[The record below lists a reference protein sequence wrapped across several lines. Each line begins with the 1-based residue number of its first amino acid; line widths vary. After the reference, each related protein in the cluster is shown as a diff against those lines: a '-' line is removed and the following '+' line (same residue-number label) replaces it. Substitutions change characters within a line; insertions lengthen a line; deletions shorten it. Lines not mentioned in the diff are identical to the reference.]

1 MYAKQK
7 KTLCPVGKSLAE
19 ASKRNN
25 TRPDKMPFEKI
36 FHHFLAISP
45 CLSYLCWQLGRS
57 HKDAECMVL
66 GRCWTF
72 GDQMH
77 KSSPYFTTLFQLGEK
92 WSEKSFLQK
101 MWKVE
106 ESCLFLIIRGFLLE
120 SSESHFWC
128 VYKWNDLIPKSNS
141 FIYVLL
147 TSPCYNRPFPPTDH
161 CGKHLPK
168 TVLTL
173 LFLRFS
179 CL

>member
-1 MYAKQK
+1 MQNRGKLYVQLAKVWQK
-7 KTLCPVGKSLAE
+7 HQRGITQGLIKCPL
-19 ASKRNN
+19 KRFS
-25 TRPDKMPFEKI
+25 TI
-36 FHHFLAISP
+36 FLPSHPVFP
-45 CLSYLCWQLGRS
+45 YLCWQLGRS

-66 GRCWTF
+66 GHCWTF
-72 GDQMH
+72 GNQMH

-120 SSESHFWC
+120 SLESHFWC